1 MSVNPK
7 HIYPNVSLVE
17 ALEVMEEGDSQ
28 ISILPVL
35 DPVTSNL
42 IGLLRLHDIF
52 T

>member
-7 HIYPNVSLVE
+7 HICPNVSLGE

-35 DPVTSNL
+35 DPVNSNL